1 MHAIIQADKQIP
13 YRGQKGDCMQQ
24 VMAVCSFDMLFTY
37 VVCGWEGTAHD
48 QRILLDTISDER
60 LKFPHAPS
68 GKKAFISA

>member
-1 MHAIIQADKQIP
+1 
-13 YRGQKGDCMQQ
+13 MQQ

-60 LKFPHAPS
+60 LKFPHAPP
-68 GKKAFISA
+68 GKKVFVVL